1 MLFLAEGLVQIP
13 EHTSE
18 SPATRDLPAMCCAHD
33 EDDEDIVEDIVDD
46 AVVTD
51 ASATQAARSSPS
63 GHFP

>member
-1 MLFLAEGLVQIP
+1 
-13 EHTSE
+13 
-18 SPATRDLPAMCCAHD
+18 MCCAHD